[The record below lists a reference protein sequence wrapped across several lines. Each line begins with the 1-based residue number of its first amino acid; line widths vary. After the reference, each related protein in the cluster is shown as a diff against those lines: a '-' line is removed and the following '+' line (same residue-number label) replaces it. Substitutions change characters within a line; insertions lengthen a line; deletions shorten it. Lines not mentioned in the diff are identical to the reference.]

1 MKPLAHLPNQQ
12 APNHHTLPITM
23 RFLAILITLTV
34 PISAQVYSPNNGDG
48 NSTADEPD
56 NRASATVEKKN
67 TSASVY
73 GNELPFVDPTQ
84 ETITIMGHTFG
95 LGDNRLGG
103 MFESYLADSPNTSE
117 DALEYRA
124 TIDSILKAVSPYT
137 KNVSVSQK
145 IRDGFSLLP
154 RAATYSGD
162 GRICDSLSN
171 AIYAAMLSKGTVK
184 NSKLYIADLEK
195 EKKRIIAKAE
205 WMRRS
210 GSTALSS
217 NTKLR
222 IGQRRSQNGD
232 AKQAPLHT
240 ESYRIKEMERRIL
253 EIEALKKTHQGK
265 SELNMLQARIEYQ
278 ALLAQLFIQRRFEH
292 VIIGTRFYNLI
303 FQDGGSKMHLKKG
316 SSVDKFFA
324 EGLGVEPTV
333 TGLDSA
339 ANEAMRKAKSLVKG
353 FQNHLE
359 YNELH
364 SASKRLTEAYA
375 IGEFLP
381 VLQTVPAPERRI
393 VLEYVRSGNDLIK
406 AMDVRDYTQA
416 KIILEALKK
425 RSSDFDSTKA
435 EGAIAAF
442 TRASNG
448 HIRSAQ
454 IAMINGDQESFQE
467 ELKKATQVWP
477 TNPKLD
483 EIDKRLDS
491 LLEDSDMAKT
501 LADDFDR
508 LLSEDNFREI
518 FDRRFEF
525 VPVVKDD
532 ISRKDAIEQ
541 IVRNIT
547 RIDGTISLADVS
559 SQNGNNFAAWEA
571 LAELRDEFPKD
582 PELLQRLEKLSS
594 KVADFTVALNRAKDF
609 EDNDLNP
616 QTGSALSWYMQAKS
630 IYPNSKHAQEG
641 IDRLSKRIMPDQL
654 EPAPAETPSGNP
666 FDEDMPVK

>member
-1 MKPLAHLPNQQ
+1 
-12 APNHHTLPITM
+12 M

-34 PISAQVYSPNNGDG
+34 PISAQVYSPSNGNGNGEGNANANANGDG
-48 NSTADEPD
+48 NSTA
-56 NRASATVEKKN
+56 NGSNNSASTTVERKN
-67 TSASVY
+67 TSTSVY

-137 KNVSVSQK
+137 KNVSVPQK

-184 NSKLYIADLEK
+184 NSKQYIADLEK
-195 EKKRIIAKAE
+195 EKKRIVAKAD

-222 IGQRRSQNGD
+222 IGQPRNQNSD

-240 ESYRIKEMERRIL
+240 ESYRIQEMQRRIL
-253 EIEALKKTHQGK
+253 EIETLKKTHQGK
-265 SELNMLQARIEYQ
+265 SELSMLQARIEYQ

-303 FQDGGSKMHLKKG
+303 FQDGSSKMHLKKD
-316 SSVDKFFA
+316 SDVNKFFT

-359 YNELH
+359 YDELH

-381 VLQTVPAPERRI
+381 VLQIVPAPERRI

-454 IAMINGDQESFQE
+454 IALINGDQESFQE

-532 ISRKDAIEQ
+532 TSRKDAIEQ

-547 RIDGTISLADVS
+547 RIDGTISLAEVS
-559 SQNGNNFAAWEA
+559 SKNGNNFAAWEA

-594 KVADFTVALNRAKDF
+594 KVADFTVALSRAKEF

-630 IYPNSKHAQEG
+630 IYPSSEHAQEG
-641 IDRLSKRIMPDQL
+641 IDRLSKRIMPDER
-654 EPAPAETPSGNP
+654 EPAEASSGSP